1 MSENIPRPVI
11 VKTCNIIAKMISLL
25 FMGLKINWD
34 GLGIATSLVCAIH
47 CAVLP
52 LLLTSLPVFGNDII
66 HNLYFEWAMILL
78 AFVVGSYS
86 LFHGYAKHHRSL
98 MPVLIFT
105 TGFLFLVS
113 KQFFHEAETYLL
125 IPAVLLIIGA
135 HYLNYRLCH
144 RSRCVSAHH
153 KH

>member
-1 MSENIPRPVI
+1 
-11 VKTCNIIAKMISLL
+11 
-25 FMGLKINWD
+25 MGLKINWD

-66 HNLYFEWAMILL
+66 HNLYFEWGMILL

-113 KQFFHEAETYLL
+113 KQFFHEYETWFL
-125 IPAVLLIIGA
+125 IPAVIFIITA
-135 HYLNYRLCH
+135 HWRNYQLCQMAKC
-144 RSRCVSAHH
+144 SSPHH
-153 KH
+153 TH